1 MSLVRE
7 WRLAKKRYDAAHT
20 QAQKQIQ
27 GLNTKLSAVEYYL
40 HALRDDKLSDQ
51 AHMRKIDAYLDE
63 FSPDSIETIQAA
75 LFRELENLTA
85 IECRPEAGIERT
97 LAALEQILEAAEEL
111 MAKGEVSAAQW
122 SQYREVYD
130 RSAHRLMDAGDVF
143 EEFINKR
150 ANMEEK
156 LALRLDHATLLK
168 KITQRSRAVHDYL
181 QRNEIPG

>member
-1 MSLVRE
+1 MSLVRD
-7 WRLAKKRYDAAHT
+7 WRLAKKQYDAAHA
-20 QAQKQIQ
+20 QAQKRIRT
-27 GLNTKLSAVEYYL
+27 LNTKLAAVEYYL
-40 HALRDDKLSDQ
+40 HALRDKKLSDK

-63 FSPDSIETIQAA
+63 FSPDSIEEIQTK

-85 IECRPEAGIERT
+85 VELRPQSGIERT
-97 LAALEQILEAAEEL
+97 LGALEQILEAAEEL
-111 MAKGEVSAAQW
+111 MAKGDVSAAQW

-156 LALRLDHATLLK
+156 LALRLDHAAILK
-168 KITQRSRAVHDYL
+168 KLTQRSRAVHDYL
-181 QRNEIPG
+181 LRNEIPG